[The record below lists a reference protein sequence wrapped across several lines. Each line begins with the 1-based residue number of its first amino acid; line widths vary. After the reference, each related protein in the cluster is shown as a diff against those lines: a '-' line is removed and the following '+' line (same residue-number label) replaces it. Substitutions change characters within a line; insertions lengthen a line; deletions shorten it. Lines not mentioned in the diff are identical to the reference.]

1 MRENGNPSINSHST
15 IAADPIIRRMHRLV
29 RVVSLL
35 SLGAGNALA
44 AEYSVPQHDEVFG
57 AAQVISAR
65 YEDTFVEFAQKYNV
79 GYEALKRANPGV
91 DPWLP
96 GEGTRVV
103 IPTQF
108 VLPHAPQRG
117 IIVNIARAQ
126 ALLFPGRRRGHGR
139 RPR

>member
-1 MRENGNPSINSHST
+1 MRDDAQIPQAVRLNLILD
-15 IAADPIIRRMHRLV
+15 AADPIIRRMQAAHVL
-29 RVVSLL
+29 SLL
-35 SLGAGNALA
+35 SLGAGNAFA
-44 AEYSVPQHDEVFG
+44 AEYSVPQHDEMFG
-57 AAQVISAR
+57 AVQVISAR

-108 VLPHAPQRG
+108 VLPHAPS
-117 IIVNIARAQ
+117 AASS
-126 ALLFPGRRRGHGR
+126 
-139 RPR
+139 

>member
-1 MRENGNPSINSHST
+1 MRKYRKPWTKSHLG
-15 IAADPIIRRMHRLV
+15 AAVDPIIRRMQRLLTV
-29 RVVSLL
+29 LSLL
-35 SLGAGNALA
+35 SLAAGSAFA
-44 AEYSVPQHDEVFG
+44 AEYSVPQHDEMFG
-57 AAQVISAR
+57 AVQVISAR

-108 VLPHAPQRG
+108 VLPHALQRG
-117 IIVNIARAQ
+117 IIVNIAM
-126 ALLFPGRRRGHGR
+126 
-139 RPR
+139 RPRLGWPIR

>member
-1 MRENGNPSINSHST
+1 MRGTMRENGNPWIDSHFT
-15 IAADPIIRRMHRLV
+15 FAANPIIRRMHHLV
-29 RVVSLL
+29 RVASLL
-35 SLGAGNALA
+35 SLVAGNAVA

-108 VLPHAPQRG
+108 VLPR
-117 IIVNIARAQ
+117 
-126 ALLFPGRRRGHGR
+126 
-139 RPR
+139 